1 MVFGFQL
8 SDNID
13 QTAISVSGSH
23 ITGSYITFAGNGV
36 EDGQSKPT
44 IIVFDN
50 AYNEMTPP
58 GGSIGVNTTP
68 GATYITPV
76 TIVITITFPM
86 GTYTSADLDIAN
98 FNPFL
103 IVNQNRGVEVHL
115 RNFAPTTLADPT
127 LFGTFH
133 DDSDPD
139 QQRYYTTTNNLP
151 WAINI
156 PTVFEYPVEKQ
167 DIVGA
172 YLYFADW
179 AESEGT
185 IKTDWYEDQSGYR
198 NDIKIYSPTIAK

>member
-1 MVFGFQL
+1 MVL
-8 SDNID
+8 K
-13 QTAISVSGSH
+13 
-23 ITGSYITFAGNGV
+23 TGN
-36 EDGQSKPT
+36 QKPT

-115 RNFAPTTLADPT
+115 PNYQPTDLVDES
-127 LFGTFH
+127 LLELQMMIVIQLLKSIIKQKITFH
-133 DDSDPD
+133 
-139 QQRYYTTTNNLP
+139 
-151 WAINI
+151 
-156 PTVFEYPVEKQ
+156 
-167 DIVGA
+167 G
-172 YLYFADW
+172 
-179 AESEGT
+179 
-185 IKTDWYEDQSGYR
+185 
-198 NDIKIYSPTIAK
+198 